1 MSRFE
6 FNLATQEDDHALREL
21 LASMPMQGNIEL
33 AFAREPSYFGAS
45 GVDGEFVQIVAA
57 RDTISKQIIGMGSR
71 AISGCYVNGQVTE
84 IGYLS
89 GLRLLPEYRG
99 KAAILARGYRF
110 FRELHEDRRA
120 RFYLTTIAADNERA
134 IEVLAS
140 QRAGLPV
147 YLPVGR
153 YYTLT
158 ISPRRPHSLLNTI
171 TIRKANS
178 DDGPRIIEFLNEQGP
193 TRQFFPAYD
202 RCEFFDA
209 PRRLIGLK
217 NDSILLAE
225 VDGRLV
231 GTLGLWDQSK
241 FKQSLVCGYSKHVRM
256 GRPFYNGYAAIF
268 GKPMLPKVGESL
280 NFRYA
285 AIPVIA
291 NSDPHIA
298 ESLISS
304 ACNILREQSV
314 NFLAAGFH
322 ERDPLL
328 PIFRRY
334 SGLEY
339 VTLVY
344 LVHWPDECPE
354 IEKITNRVPYLELG
368 CL

>member
-21 LASMPMQGNIEL
+21 LASIPMQGNIEL
-33 AFAREPSYFGAS
+33 AFAREPSYFVAS
-45 GVDGEFVQIVAA
+45 GVDGEFVQVVAA
-57 RDTISKQIIGMGSR
+57 RDKNTKQVIGMGSR

-84 IGYLS
+84 TGYLS
-89 GLRLLPEYRG
+89 ALRLLPEYRG
-99 KAAILARGYRF
+99 NAAILARGYRF
-110 FRELHEDRRA
+110 FRELHEDRRT
-120 RFYLTTIAADNERA
+120 RFYLTTIAADNQRA
-134 IEVLAS
+134 VEVLTS

-147 YLPVGR
+147 YFPLGR

-158 ISPRRPHSLLNTI
+158 ISPRRSHSLPNGVA
-171 TIRKANS
+171 IRKANS
-178 DDGPRIIEFLNEQGP
+178 DDGPRIIEFLNEEGP

-202 RCEFFDA
+202 KREFIDA
-209 PRRLIGLK
+209 PRRLIGLDH
-217 NDSILLAE
+217 DSILLAE

-241 FKQSLVCGYSKHVRM
+241 FKQSLVCGYSNCVRM
-256 GRPFYNGYAAIF
+256 GRPFYNGYAGIF
-268 GKPMLPKVGESL
+268 GKPKLPKVGESL
-280 NFRYA
+280 NFQYA
-285 AIPVIA
+285 AIPVVA
-291 NSDPHIA
+291 NNDLHIA

-314 NFLAAGFH
+314 DFLAAGFH

-328 PIFRRY
+328 PTFRRY
-334 SGLEY
+334 SGREY

-344 LVHWPDECPE
+344 LVYWPDECPE

>member
-21 LASMPMQGNIEL
+21 LASIPMQGDIEL

-45 GVDGEFVQIVAA
+45 GVDGEFVQVVAA
-57 RDTISKQIIGMGSR
+57 RDKNSKLIIGMGSR
-71 AISGCYVNGQVTE
+71 AISDCYIDGHVTGT
-84 IGYLS
+84 GYLS
-89 GLRLLPEYRG
+89 ALRLLPEYRG

-110 FRELHEDRRA
+110 FRELHEDRKA

-147 YLPVGR
+147 YFPLGR

-158 ISPRRPHSLLNTI
+158 ISPRRSHSLPNAI
-171 TIRKANS
+171 AIRKANA
-178 DDGPRIIEFLNEQGP
+178 DEGPRIIEFLNEEGP
-193 TRQFFPAYD
+193 ARQFFPAYD
-202 RCEFFDA
+202 SCEFFDA
-209 PRRLIGLK
+209 PRRLLGL
-217 NDSILLAE
+217 NYDSILLAE

-231 GTLGLWDQSK
+231 GTLGLWDQSR
-241 FKQSLVCGYSKHVRM
+241 FKQSLVCGYSTHVRM
-256 GRPFYNGYAAIF
+256 GRPFYNGYAAVF
-268 GKPMLPKVGESL
+268 GKPKLPKVGESL

-285 AIPVIA
+285 AIPVVTK
-291 NSDPHIA
+291 SDPHIA
-298 ESLISS
+298 ESLITS
-304 ACNILREQSV
+304 ACSILRKQSV
-314 NFLAAGFH
+314 DFLAAGFH

-334 SGLEY
+334 SGREY

-354 IEKITNRVPYLELG
+354 SERITNRVPYLELG